1 MSHSCYRMYSLAYT
15 LLGHWLRIISLNTCT
30 CLISLMQVTITTL
43 CNIPKNA
50 FDHWKQ
56 FANINISVFN
66 HHLYHA
72 STNSPSFYL
81 YRRFSNHT
89 HTHKITTNTRDEHY
103 TIFYPPRAL
112 ASYIPAY
119 LLLLFITIPI
129 LYMGMNMCS
138 CPALDSI
145 DSIWDTRSN
154 AAPLTSSSSSPSF
167 IFSDS
172 LPEIYDE
179 DVTSI
184 NLRIRQRLNA
194 G

>member
-1 MSHSCYRMYSLAYT
+1 M
-15 LLGHWLRIISLNTCT
+15 
-30 CLISLMQVTITTL
+30 
-43 CNIPKNA
+43 
-50 FDHWKQ
+50 
-56 FANINISVFN
+56 
-66 HHLYHA
+66 
-72 STNSPSFYL
+72 
-81 YRRFSNHT
+81 
-89 HTHKITTNTRDEHY
+89 
-103 TIFYPPRAL
+103 

-154 AAPLTSSSSSPSF
+154 AVPLASSSPSF
-167 IFSDS
+167 IFSNS